1 MAGHSKWANIQH
13 RKGKQDAKRGKIF
26 TKLAREITVA
36 AKMGGADADANPRL
50 RAAIAAARKESM
62 PNDNIKR
69 ALEKGSGTGDAGSL
83 DEITYEGYGPSGVAF
98 IVEAVTDNK
107 NRTTPE
113 MRHLFS
119 KHGGN
124 MGEANSVAWQFEKK
138 GYIQIPRA
146 GRDEEALTE
155 LVLEID
161 AEDYEETSDEFWGI
175 LTAADQ
181 LHVVRDKLEGMDVE
195 IESAKL
201 EMIPTTEITV
211 TGDDLKSI
219 LNLMEKFDDH
229 DDVQNVWNNA
239 DFDMSE
245 IEA

>member
-13 RKGKQDAKRGKIF
+13 RKGKQDAKRGKVF

-36 AKMGGADADANPRL
+36 AKMGGADPDANPRL
-50 RAAIAAARKESM
+50 RAAMVAARKESM

-69 ALEKGSGTGDAGSL
+69 ALDKGTGAGDAGNIE
-83 DEITYEGYGPSGVAF
+83 EIIYEGYGPSGVAF

-119 KHGGN
+119 KAGGN

-146 GRDEEALTE
+146 SRDEEALTM
-155 LVLEID
+155 LVLEVD
-161 AEDYEETSDEFWGI
+161 AEDYEAANDEFWAI

-181 LHVVRDKLEGMDVE
+181 LHAIREKLEDMGLE

-201 EMIPTTEITV
+201 EMIPTNEITV
-211 TGDDLKSI
+211 SGDDLTSV
-219 LNLMEKFDDH
+219 LTLMEKFDDH

-239 DFDMSE
+239 DFDLSE
-245 IEA
+245 LDA